1 MTASKLLSE
10 TRLISRYFQAAPAS
24 VGLLGGATFQG
35 TSLSRYFGFNE
46 SKGAFSDSEP
56 SAELHSPCGYKFQLQ
71 PTHGSTS
78 SVIEAQGHQPFVS
91 SRIDTETKTNT
102 SK

>member
-10 TRLISRYFQAAPAS
+10 TRLISRYFQAAAPTSA
-24 VGLLGGATFQG
+24 VGLLGGTSFQG
-35 TSLSRYFGFNE
+35 SSIGRYFGFDE
-46 SKGAFSDSEP
+46 RKGAFADSEP
-56 SAELHSPCGYKFQLQ
+56 SVELHSPCGYKFQLQ

-78 SVIEAQGHQPFVS
+78 SVIEAQGQPFS
-91 SRIDTETKTNT
+91 GRIEAETKENT